1 MAEENLTYNQVLN
14 LILEER
20 ENIKELRESQKQA
33 MIQFDETK
41 LIIQELAL
49 RFQETDKQIKKVSQ
63 EIGHLHNKF
72 GAFNEALVLPSLE
85 KLFAEQFKCK
95 TISQRHQVL
104 LNGNTFELD
113 MLAVSE
119 DACYIIEIKSK
130 YRKDDLKQLLKH
142 IEKYKINT
150 PEHKNKKIFGVIV
163 ATDFNKEN
171 IKELAK
177 KGVYFISVSD
187 DIIKLH
193 QPEGFN
199 PFAW

>member
-119 DACYIIEIKSK
+119 DACYIIEHS
-130 YRKDDLKQLLKH
+130 
-142 IEKYKINT
+142 
-150 PEHKNKKIFGVIV
+150 
-163 ATDFNKEN
+163 
-171 IKELAK
+171 
-177 KGVYFISVSD
+177 
-187 DIIKLH
+187 
-193 QPEGFN
+193 
-199 PFAW
+199 